1 MRELSRVFANQ
12 GTILPA
18 HISRLCV
25 LYEDLRIEILAA
37 AELSIPLLD
46 ITDEHYRRH
55 YFLRRCIATLFEFAE
70 TLRLLNKCGEFHI
83 VRSTFTPPLV
93 KHWDDAVLF
102 FGKHEALLELVRNDI
117 GGHFGLKAA
126 VYGLANVDATNP
138 EEIEVR
144 EGNVHLHFA
153 GEIAA
158 AATMRHLQGSTIEQ
172 RFERFMQTVI
182 VPAFEHSTKS
192 VQCVVFAYLW
202 KQFG

>member
-138 EEIEVR
+138 EEIGSER
-144 EGNVHLHFA
+144 RKCTFTLCRRNRRRCNH
-153 GEIAA
+153 AA
-158 AATMRHLQGSTIEQ
+158 PSGINHRTKIRKVYANRHRT
-172 RFERFMQTVI
+172 
-182 VPAFEHSTKS
+182 S
-192 VQCVVFAYLW
+192 V
-202 KQFG
+202 